1 MAITRWN
8 PFRELEE
15 MNDRLNRAFGR
26 SQLARELDAQGKD
39 ALVGFDWA
47 PTVDITENNE
57 EFQIKAELPEVK
69 KEDVKI
75 HVEDGVL
82 TLSGERK
89 QEKEEQNK
97 KWHRVER
104 SYGSFMRSFTLP
116 ANIDDAKIR
125 AEFKDGVLTMRLPK
139 SATAKPKSIEVKLT

>member
-26 SQLARELDAQGKD
+26 SALARDLDANGKD

-47 PTVDITENNE
+47 PSVDITENNE

-82 TLSGERK
+82 TLTGERK

-97 KWHRVER
+97 RWHRVER

-116 ANIDDAKIR
+116 TNIDDAKIR